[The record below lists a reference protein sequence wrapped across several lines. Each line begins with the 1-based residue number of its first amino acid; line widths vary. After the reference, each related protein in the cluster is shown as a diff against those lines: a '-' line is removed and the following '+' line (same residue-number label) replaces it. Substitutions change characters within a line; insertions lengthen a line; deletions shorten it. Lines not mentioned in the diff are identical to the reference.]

1 MSKVPHVVYVLGG
14 RTLDVELERKLL
26 RMGKLPLSQLRNFSF
41 SIVSLK
47 RDLSNSPG
55 GVAMY
60 LAEVSSIEAGRALI
74 DSADILIE
82 FSSEAEIEPLISST
96 LSRVLAQGKHILV
109 PAEHAWQGL
118 SSSPQCHT
126 FTPSS
131 LEQVLLEVV
140 RGVTAESLKDSAQIS
155 SPASLT
161 EAQTQRP
168 LRLLQILTSYEEA
181 ILQLYK
187 AHPALGQM
195 PFEGQVDA
203 LVQDGFNAAHILA
216 PALRAHG
223 FETGVI
229 IANCKPA
236 QEKWLAEQK
245 VRVPLSRDWVR
256 EITKAQI
263 AFYQPDIVYTNDPL
277 TFEASFIES
286 LTFRPK
292 LMVGWR
298 AAPIPGGISWK
309 GYDLMVSN
317 ISGCR
322 EIMLA
327 LGAASVA
334 PHNPGFPRW
343 LADQLASRPHETDL
357 VFAGSLTKGHQRR
370 VEYVDFL
377 ARAVIDQA
385 NHGRR
390 FSSEFYVGGDP
401 QFIPPAV
408 RSLNRGDC
416 FGRRY
421 FEALR
426 RGRIV
431 LDIRGSAISLHD
443 PVSGKHYDMAGTES
457 GSMRLF
463 EGTGCGCL
471 LLTDHHAGLSRY
483 FEVGTEIVSFTN
495 ERDMVEKIAYFS
507 AHPDEAARIAQR
519 GHERCMREYSVEK
532 HAEHFGHLLRA
543 SIEGREYPGL
553 VRAGRQ

>member
-1 MSKVPHVVYVLGG
+1 L
-14 RTLDVELERKLL
+14 
-26 RMGKLPLSQLRNFSF
+26 Q
-41 SIVSLK
+41 
-47 RDLSNSPG
+47 
-55 GVAMY
+55 
-60 LAEVSSIEAGRALI
+60 EAAQEKSAQI
-74 DSADILIE
+74 DSAT
-82 FSSEAEIEPLISST
+82 SRST
-96 LSRVLAQGKHILV
+96 A
-109 PAEHAWQGL
+109 P
-118 SSSPQCHT
+118 T
-126 FTPSS
+126 T
-131 LEQVLLEVV
+131 
-140 RGVTAESLKDSAQIS
+140 
-155 SPASLT
+155 
-161 EAQTQRP
+161 RP
-168 LRLLQILTSYEEA
+168 LRMLQIFTSYEES

-187 AHPALGQM
+187 AQPGLSLR
-195 PFEGQVDA
+195 PFDEQVDA

-229 IANCKPA
+229 VANSRPA
-236 QEKWLAEQK
+236 QEKWLTEHK
-245 VRVPLSRDWVR
+245 VLVPISRDWVK
-256 EITKAQI
+256 EITRAQI

-277 TFEASFIES
+277 TFEAGFINS
-286 LTFRPK
+286 LPFRPR

-298 AAPIPGGISWK
+298 AAPIPGGISWA

-343 LADQLASRPHETDL
+343 LAEKLVSQPHQTDV

-377 ARAVIDQA
+377 ARSTIDQA

-408 RSLNRGDC
+408 RSLNRGDL

-431 LDIRGSAISLHD
+431 LDIRGSAITLHD

-463 EGTGCGCL
+463 EGTGCGSL

-483 FEVGTEIVSFTN
+483 FEVGKEIVSFSD
-495 ERDMVEKIAYFS
+495 ERDMLEKIAFYA
-507 AHPDEAARIAQR
+507 AHPEQAEVIAQA
-519 GHERCMREYSVEK
+519 GHARCMRDHSVEK
-532 HAEHFGHLLRA
+532 HAQRFAELLRA
-543 SIEGREYPGL
+543 SLEGLEFPGL
-553 VRAGRQ
+553 VRAGQR